1 VQGFAQALLAGPAT
15 RDRCRLYSFLI
26 DDADPETTEPSTT
39 SSARTSRATRTDD
52 CTSVQGALYL
62 GFGSEGGLEP

>member
-39 SSARTSRATRTDD
+39 SSA
-52 CTSVQGALYL
+52 
-62 GFGSEGGLEP
+62 